1 MKVNHG
7 SDESRDAQRVDGL
20 ALDPHNAN
28 KGSDRGRQLVVS
40 SLEECGAGRSILADR
55 QGVVIAGNKTL
66 EAARKLG
73 LPVRTIETDGQELVV
88 VRRSDLD
95 LASDEKARRLAYLD
109 NRASELG
116 LDWDVEQLL
125 ADLEAGVDLSG
136 IFERPDLD
144 ALLATLELSGLAD
157 PDEVPPVPAV
167 PTTRP
172 GDLWLCDKQR
182 ILCGDATDPEDV
194 KRLLEGGQPR
204 LLVSDP
210 PYGVSLDLSWRDG
223 VYNKLGA
230 AAAPYMTEGHSA
242 ATISGDTRVD
252 WSGAFELVPSL
263 EVAYVWHAGAYAVEV
278 GLGLERIGY
287 EIRAQIIWDKTVLVI
302 SRGAYHWQHEPC
314 WYAVKKGVSAGWIG
328 TRDQSTV
335 WAFPTPK
342 AIMAGS
348 AEEKLDHP
356 TQKPFECMARPVR
369 NHAGDVYEPFSGSG
383 TTLVACESLHRRCLA
398 MEIDPRF
405 VDLAVLRWQRYAG
418 KEAVLDGDGRTI
430 SEIAAARTS
439 QDQAPTHSE

>member
-1 MKVNHG
+1 
-7 SDESRDAQRVDGL
+7 
-20 ALDPHNAN
+20 
-28 KGSDRGRQLVVS
+28 
-40 SLEECGAGRSILADR
+40 
-55 QGVVIAGNKTL
+55 VVIAGNKTL

-88 VRRSDLD
+88 LRRSDLD

-116 LDWDVEQLL
+116 LAWDLDQLL
-125 ADLEAGVDLSG
+125 ADLEGGVDLTG
-136 IFERPDLD
+136 IFERPELD
-144 ALLATLELSGLAD
+144 ALLAGLQAPDQLD
-157 PDEVPPVPAV
+157 PDELPPLPDVPVSQAN
-167 PTTRP
+167 
-172 GDLWLCDKQR
+172 DLWRCGEQR
-182 ILCGDATDPEDV
+182 LLCGDAAAADDV
-194 KRLLEGGQPR
+194 ERLLDGARPR

-210 PYGVSLDLSWRDG
+210 PYGVSLDLRWRDG

-230 AAAPYMTEGHSA
+230 AAAPYMTEGRSA

-252 WSGAFELVPSL
+252 WSEAFELVPSL

-278 GLGLERIGY
+278 GLGLQRIGF

-314 WYAVKKGVSAGWIG
+314 WYAVKRDAKAGWIG
-328 TRDQSTV
+328 ARDQSTV
-335 WAFPTPK
+335 WAFPSPK

-369 NHAGDVYEPFSGSG
+369 NHSGDAYEPFSGSG
-383 TTLVACESLHRRCLA
+383 TTLIACESLHRRCYA

-405 VDLAVLRWQRYAG
+405 VDLAVLRWQRYTG
-418 KEAVLDGDGRTI
+418 QEATLADDGR
-430 SEIAAARTS
+430 SFAAVAAARA
-439 QDQAPTHSE
+439 QEPAPLAAPKSGKKAVDV